1 MRAWDR
7 WIGLPLLVLFLVA
20 CGPSR
25 DVVGHGFIQ
34 KRKYRP
40 GWAVDI
46 GSGHPQH
53 EASPRRMTSR
63 SIAVRPAGEPIEQV
77 PLQGCAYPDPSDE
90 PLAMA
95 PETEGQG
102 SIIARSPF
110 VAEGMAPDMSAPPLS
125 DDRPLNKLA
134 PTALAV
140 VVGGILLSFLLDT
153 GTFFIIG
160 IIAGFVLSLIAL
172 GRIKRRNERGEGYG
186 IAALTLSTLGLI
198 VLFLALISYLQGF

>member
-1 MRAWDR
+1 
-7 WIGLPLLVLFLVA
+7 
-20 CGPSR
+20 
-25 DVVGHGFIQ
+25 
-34 KRKYRP
+34 
-40 GWAVDI
+40 
-46 GSGHPQH
+46 
-53 EASPRRMTSR
+53 
-63 SIAVRPAGEPIEQV
+63 
-77 PLQGCAYPDPSDE
+77 
-90 PLAMA
+90 
-95 PETEGQG
+95 
-102 SIIARSPF
+102 
-110 VAEGMAPDMSAPPLS
+110 MSAPPLP